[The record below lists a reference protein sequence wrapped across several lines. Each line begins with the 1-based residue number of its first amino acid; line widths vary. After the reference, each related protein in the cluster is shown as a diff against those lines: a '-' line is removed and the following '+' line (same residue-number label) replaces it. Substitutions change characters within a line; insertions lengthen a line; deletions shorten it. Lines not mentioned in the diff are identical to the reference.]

1 MIVTDPGTRG
11 GGKGNEYG
19 LWVYL
24 SQQQNTDGRG
34 CVGGNITYLT
44 IVVCC
49 VYNNR

>member
-34 CVGGNITYLT
+34 CVGGKHYILDYC
-44 IVVCC
+44 IVLRV
-49 VYNNR
+49 